1 MRYTVFL
8 LSFKNDGKLY
18 SNYPYGCHWNSK
30 IFLVV
35 KGIRSAEG
43 GNYILIAAIIKA
55 GLFRS
60 FSFACAWE
68 MFATNVCCNGRKGKS
83 II

>member
-1 MRYTVFL
+1 M
-8 LSFKNDGKLY
+8 
-18 SNYPYGCHWNSK
+18 
-30 IFLVV
+30 

-68 MFATNVCCNGRKGKS
+68 MFATNVCYDGRKG
-83 II
+83 